1 MTKRLH
7 LLIAAAACVG
17 TLAAGVGASG
27 VATASAQT
35 RSALVQRHDAVAR
48 PATAAA
54 TTKFLLHAGL
64 AYYAFDH
71 YIWRPYKAGDLHGF
85 THKIKIIEA
94 GLAAAFVYHEAKL
107 MITDAKGSKLL
118 SSLAVPITAVV
129 AKLSNLKS
137 DITGGNLDSVSNVQ
151 SDLGSIK
158 QQSNSK
164 GVVIK
169 EIASSV

>member
-1 MTKRLH
+1 MTKRVH
-7 LLIAAAACVG
+7 LLIAVAACVG
-17 TLAAGVGASG
+17 MLAAVAAGSGA
-27 VATASAQT
+27 ATASAQS
-35 RSALVQRHDAVAR
+35 RSVLVQRHDAVAH

-71 YIWRPYKAGDLHGF
+71 YIWKPFKAGDLHGF
-85 THKIKIIEA
+85 THKIKIVEA

-129 AKLSNLKS
+129 AKLSSLKS
-137 DITGGNLDSVSNVQ
+137 DISGGNLNSVSNVQ

-164 GVVIK
+164 GVMIK
-169 EIASSV
+169 EIASSI